1 MTRDLYEVVENEGWD
16 GVYPKWFATDGVTY
30 EQFDDEQEAQEYCD
44 AKNTEVP
51 A

>member
-1 MTRDLYEVVENEGWD
+1 MFEVEECEGWD
-16 GVYPKWFATDGVTY
+16 GVYPKWFATDGETY

-44 AKNTEVP
+44 EQNAETP